1 MISWLDNIDSAV
13 FHFFNGTMSNPIFD
27 FIMPII
33 TNQDI
38 WVIPILLLILGL
50 IFKGGKRGKIAAAL
64 SIIAVLSTD
73 AIAAQW
79 IKPLV
84 GRVRPSYAMTESI
97 NLLVAKGGKFSFVSN
112 HAANMFCAA
121 AVLSYFYARWKNI
134 LYALAAAVSFSRVYV
149 GVHYPGD
156 VIFGGLFGYG
166 MAWLVL
172 SLWVIIKMREIKRGQ
187 TWVLYE

>member
-84 GRVRPSYAMTESI
+84 GRFRPSYALTESI

>member
-84 GRVRPSYAMTESI
+84 GRVRPSYAMAESI

>member
-1 MISWLDNIDSAV
+1 MISWLDNIDTAL
-13 FHFFNGTMSNPIFD
+13 FQFFNGTFSNPIFD

-38 WVIPILLLILGL
+38 WVIPILLLVLGL
-50 IFKGGKRGKIAAAL
+50 IFKGGKRGKIAAVL
-64 SIIAVLSTD
+64 LLIAVTATD
-73 AIAAQW
+73 VIAGQM

-84 GRVRPSYAMTESI
+84 GRLRPSHAMTESL

-121 AVLSYFYARWKNI
+121 TVLTYFYSKWKNL
-134 LYALAAAVSFSRVYV
+134 LYTLAAVVAFSRVYV

-156 VIFGGLFGYG
+156 IVFGGLFGYG
-166 MAWLVL
+166 MAWLAI

>member
-38 WVIPILLLILGL
+38 WVIPILLLVLGL

-84 GRVRPSYAMTESI
+84 GRFRPSYAMTESI

>member
-1 MISWLDNIDSAV
+1 MISWLDNIDTAL
-13 FHFFNGTMSNPIFD
+13 FQFFNGTLSNPIFD

-38 WVIPILLLILGL
+38 WVIPILLLVLGL
-50 IFKGGKRGKIAAAL
+50 IFKGGKRGKIAAVL
-64 SIIAVLSTD
+64 LLIAVTATD
-73 AIAAQW
+73 VIAGQM

-84 GRVRPSYAMTESI
+84 GRLRPSHAMTESL

-121 AVLSYFYARWKNI
+121 TVLTYFYSKWKNL
-134 LYALAAAVSFSRVYV
+134 LYTLAAVVAFSRVYV

-156 VIFGGLFGYG
+156 IVFGGLFGYG
-166 MAWLVL
+166 MAWLAI

>member
-38 WVIPILLLILGL
+38 WVIPILLLVLGL